1 MLLTLMVVVFLG
13 SAAAVIWAGAR
24 YPNALGSWATAVVL
38 VALPLVTSIGGTP
51 SGLAGLRELDS
62 YLPFASDLLL
72 VLVGLSAI
80 VVLDAAA
87 ARRHDRLQWAFWIGL
102 VVSLATVAI
111 ALHWNTGLRAAS
123 ANGATITDVSLVLS
137 YVGVL
142 LIISLSL
149 RLATAED

>member
-1 MLLTLMVVVFLG
+1 MLLSLIVTILLGAVVI
-13 SAAAVIWAGAR
+13 SVIGAR

-51 SGLAGLRELDS
+51 SGLAGLLELDS

-87 ARRHDRLQWAFWIGL
+87 ARRDDRLQWAFWIGL
-102 VVSLATVAI
+102 VASLATVAI
-111 ALHWNTGLRAAS
+111 ALHWNTGLRAVGS
-123 ANGATITDVSLVLS
+123 PGPSVSDVSLVLS
-137 YVGVL
+137 YVGGL
-142 LIISLSL
+142 LIISLLL